1 MAKRKE
7 ISNDF
12 DLFGGDATPSRR
24 KRTLAPANPAAGG
37 PSGPAMSGG
46 PSGPAMSGGP
56 SGPAMSGGPSG
67 PAMSGGKAS
76 APAKRKRS
84 MDDDTFKSLF

>member
-56 SGPAMSGGPSG
+56 SGPAMSGG
-67 PAMSGGKAS
+67 KAS